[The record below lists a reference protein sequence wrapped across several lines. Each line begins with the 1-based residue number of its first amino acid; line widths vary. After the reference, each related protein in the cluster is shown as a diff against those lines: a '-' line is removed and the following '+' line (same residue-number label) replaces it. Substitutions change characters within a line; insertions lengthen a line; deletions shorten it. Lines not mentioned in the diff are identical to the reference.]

1 MLHSATRALIVRG
14 EVELP
19 RASRKKQTRRETIV
33 SEWSGSW
40 VFVLA
45 ASGAAIGLKN
55 VWQFPFLV
63 SEYGGS
69 AFLVVYVFCLLLFA
83 LPLLIAE
90 LMLGR
95 LGRQSPVNSIG
106 TLAVRAGRSR
116 RWRHLGWIGMC
127 AGFLVL
133 SYLSVV
139 GGWLLAYMVRMAT
152 GTLEGM
158 TAEALRNIF
167 VALVSDPEKQLLW
180 HSLFMLATT
189 MAVARGLR
197 QGLEPA
203 AKYAVPTLFIMLIC
217 VLIYAAG
224 VGDLPGAATALLYP
238 DFTRLTRFGIL
249 TALAHAFFSLGVG
262 TGAMLMYAAY
272 LKRSAGVPRLAL
284 AVGAIDVAAGL
295 VAGLAVLALLL
306 GSGLAPVSHSELLFQ
321 ALPLAFDRLP
331 VGRAMGVLFFAG
343 LLLAAW
349 LSAIALLEP
358 WVAWLSE
365 TWERS
370 RLYAAVSC
378 GIIAW
383 TLGIVTVLSFNYWNF
398 SFRFADTLK
407 TLGTFD
413 LLQVFSSG
421 LLLPASGVAI
431 ALFTGWL
438 LKSETLRDAFD
449 TPSPCPFEVWLG
461 LVRVIVPAL
470 ILLVALQAHRLFL

>member
-1 MLHSATRALIVRG
+1 MLHSATHALIVRG
-14 EVELP
+14 EAGLP
-19 RASRKKQTRRETIV
+19 RASRKKRARRAPSG
-33 SEWSGSW
+33 SEWSGPW

-69 AFLVVYVFCLLLFA
+69 AFLVVYVLCLLLFA

-95 LGRQSPVNSIG
+95 VGRQSPVNSFDA
-106 TLAVRAGRSR
+106 LAVRTGRSR

-139 GGWLLAYMVRMAT
+139 GGWLLAYVVRMAT

-158 TAEALRNIF
+158 TADGLRNIF

-189 MAVARGLR
+189 MVVARGVRL
-197 QGLEPA
+197 GLEPV
-203 AKYAVPTLFIMLIC
+203 AKYAVPTLLVILIC
-217 VLIYAAG
+217 ALIYAAG
-224 VGDLPGAATALLYP
+224 VGDLSGAAAALLYP

-249 TALAHAFFSLGVG
+249 TALAHAFFSLGLG
-262 TGAMLMYAAY
+262 TGAMLIYAAY
-272 LKRSAGVPRLAL
+272 LKRSVGVARLAL
-284 AVGAIDVAAGL
+284 AIGGIDIAAGI
-295 VAGLAVLALLL
+295 VAGMAVLALLL

-331 VGRAMGVLFFAG
+331 VGRAMGVVFFAG

-349 LSAIALLEP
+349 LSAIALAEP

-370 RLYAAVSC
+370 RLSAAVSC
-378 GIIAW
+378 GIVAW
-383 TLGIVTVLSFNYWNF
+383 MLGIVTVLSFNYWNF

-407 TLGTFD
+407 TLGAFD
-413 LLQVFSSG
+413 LLQVLSSG

-438 LKSETLRDAFD
+438 LKSEMLRDAFD

-461 LVRVIVPAL
+461 LVRVVAPAL
-470 ILLVALQAHRLFL
+470 ILLVVLQADRLFL